1 MPSIYDMRENEIELA
16 ERIRR
21 DRLLAIVGGIVSVPA
36 ALVMFAAFVIFCA
49 VM

>member
-21 DRLLAIVGGIVSVPA
+21 DRRLAIVGGIVAVPF
-36 ALVMFAAFVIFCA
+36 ALATFAAFVIFCA

>member
-1 MPSIYDMRENEIELA
+1 MPNIYDMREDEIELA
-16 ERIRR
+16 ERLQR
-21 DRLLAIVGGIVSVPA
+21 DRRLAIVGGIVAVPA

>member
-1 MPSIYDMRENEIELA
+1 MPNIYDMRENEIELA
-16 ERIRR
+16 ARLRR
-21 DRLLAIVGGIVSVPA
+21 DRRRAIVGGIVAAPF